1 MTKAPLASIIINNYN
16 YGRFLR
22 EAIDSALNQTY
33 RNIEVIV
40 VDDGSTD
47 GSPEIIASYGD
58 RIVPVLQQNGG
69 QNSALNAG
77 FSVSRGDVILFVD
90 SDDGLLPTAVEAAL
104 EAFAEPDVVK
114 VHWPWVEWNDS
125 SRKTG
130 KVWCKS
136 LPDVDLR
143 DLVLREGP
151 DGVAAYLPSGNAH
164 TRGFLESV
172 FPLPD
177 VRRNSDC
184 SPSDRERSWTARPGP
199 DLYLATL
206 APLYGRL
213 KQVAKPQAC
222 YRIHGGN
229 GYQSLKFKD
238 RLRFDLALVDYVSTA
253 AAEHCGKLGIS
264 VNREQWKAK
273 SWAHRVQ
280 QAVRGIVSLIP
291 RGASFILVDEDR
303 WKTDSFL
310 SGRKRIPFLERDGR
324 YGGKPPDDVTAIQEL
339 ERLREAGAEFIVFAW
354 STFWWFDYYAGL
366 HRHLRTGFACLM
378 ENDCLVV
385 FDLRKKNGL
394 V

>member
-1 MTKAPLASIIINNYN
+1 MTNARLASIIINNYN
-16 YGRFLR
+16 YAGFLR

-33 RNIEVIV
+33 RNTEVIM

-47 GSPEIIASYGD
+47 GSREIIASYGD
-58 RIVPVLQQNGG
+58 RIVPVLKQNGG

-77 FSVSRGDVILFVD
+77 FSLSRGDVILFLD
-90 SDDGLLPTAVEAAL
+90 SDDVLVPTAVEAAL
-104 EAFAEPDVVK
+104 EALAEPDVVK
-114 VHWPWVEWNDS
+114 VHWPWVEWDAS

-130 KVWCKS
+130 KIWCKS

-151 DGVAAYLPSGNAH
+151 NGVSGYLPSGNAH

-184 SPSDRERSWTARPGP
+184 SPSNRKKSWAARPAP
-199 DLYLATL
+199 DWYLATL
-206 APLYGRL
+206 APLYGRV
-213 KQVAKPQAC
+213 KQVAQPQVC
-222 YRIHGGN
+222 YRIHGAN
-229 GYQSLKFKD
+229 GYQSLKFED
-238 RLRFDLALVDYVSTA
+238 RLRFDLALFDYVSKA
-253 AAEHCGKLGIS
+253 AAEHCNKLGIS

-273 SWAHRVQ
+273 SWAHRIQ
-280 QAVRGIVSLIP
+280 QAAQDIVSLIP
-291 RGASFILVDEDR
+291 VGGSFILVDEDS

-324 YGGKPPDDVTAIQEL
+324 YWGKPPDDVTAIQEL
-339 ERLREAGAEFIVFAW
+339 ERLREAGAKFIVFAW
-354 STFWWFDYYAGL
+354 SSFWWFDYYAGL
-366 HRHLRTGFACLM
+366 HRHLRTGFSCLL

-385 FDLRKKNGL
+385 FDLRKESGL
-394 V
+394 A